1 MSTPS
6 LEHVPSAGATA
17 DQALPGA
24 VTARRLP
31 RGHLVALLVFAAIVA
46 GSWWRPLWPAE
57 QALHHSLTVLAVAG
71 LLWARWRLRLP
82 LSSFVLVLVFLTLH
96 TVAARWI
103 YSYVPYE
110 QWWHALTGAAPS
122 GGRNHFDRL
131 VHFGY
136 GLLLA
141 PVLVRVWCERGA
153 GRGRA
158 WLQAVQV
165 IVSTGA
171 LYELFEW
178 GIALTLA
185 PDAAEAYNG
194 QQGDPWDAHK
204 DMALALLGAA
214 VGATVAACR
223 GSATRR

>member
-1 MSTPS
+1 M
-6 LEHVPSAGATA
+6 
-17 DQALPGA
+17 
-24 VTARRLP
+24 
-31 RGHLVALLVFAAIVA
+31 ALLIFAAILA
-46 GSWWRPLWPAE
+46 ATWWRPRWPVE
-57 QALHHSLTVLAVAG
+57 QALHHSLTVLAVLG
-71 LLWARWRLRLP
+71 LLWAQRRLRLP
-82 LSSFVLVLVFLTLH
+82 LSSFVLVLTFLTLH
-96 TVAARWI
+96 TIAARWI

-110 QWWHALTGAAPS
+110 QWWQALTGAPLL
-122 GGRNHFDRL
+122 GDGRNHFDRL

-141 PVLVRVWCERGA
+141 PVLVRAWRERGA

-165 IVSTGA
+165 VVSTGA

-178 GIALTLA
+178 GIAVALA

-194 QQGDPWDAHK
+194 QQGDGWDAQK

-214 VGATVAACR
+214 LGAAVAALR
-223 GSATRR
+223 PRPRV